1 MSIWQDFRFAIRLLI
16 KDKWFTLA
24 AMVALSLGIAAN
36 TAVFTLVNA
45 VLIRGLP
52 IENPERAMALGTQDA
67 RGRQMGVSYLDFAD
81 WRAQP
86 NTISGVAAVLNSTI
100 NVSDEA
106 HTPEQFNGAYVTN
119 NLFQLIGRKPLFGR
133 DFQLED
139 DRIGAQP
146 VVLIGYSVFQNR
158 YAGDQ
163 SVIGRVIRVNSL
175 SAAVI
180 GIMPPDERF
189 PQNTDIWVPRAQLPA
204 ETRDA
209 KRNVRNF
216 NVFGLLADGV
226 TVEQARTELTS
237 IGKQLAQ
244 DFPDTNKD
252 LAPRVTPY
260 SDQVNG
266 GPIRVVFLALMGAVA
281 FVLLIACANVANL
294 LLARAAYRSREM
306 SVRVSLGA
314 SRWRLVRQLL
324 VESVLLALISGL
336 VGIGLSVLGI
346 RWFDAATAVD
356 ATGRP
361 YWIKFTM
368 DGSVLAF
375 FMLVSLGT
383 GIVFGLAPALH
394 VSKTN
399 VSEVLKE
406 GGRSGAAGIR
416 ARRWTHALIIAELA
430 LTLVLLAGAGYMMR
444 SFFTLYRMDLGVETS
459 QLLTMRLYLPLTK
472 YPDAGPRT
480 ALYQQFEERLH
491 ARPAVAA
498 SSLSTNV
505 PGGGGMGRGL
515 RREGRDI
522 PAGERPPNITTLVI
536 GDNYFTTL
544 GIKLVN
550 GRGFDSADG
559 LPGHEAVI
567 VNRRLATLHFGGED
581 PIGQRIMLVT
591 DPPTTTPAP
600 AWATII
606 GIAPNVRQT
615 SIQDR
620 EPDPIVYVPYRA
632 DPQRGMA
639 LLVRAHGDPAALAT
653 DVRRTLQEIEPDLP
667 LFQVQTM
674 DQNLA
679 RQRWPFRVF
688 GSMFVIFAF
697 IALVLS
703 GVGLYAVTA
712 YSVTQRTQE
721 IGIRMALGAQ
731 ASQVRWLILRRSIIQ
746 LVIGL
751 GIGLPGSYGVG
762 RILGSTPLLVQNT
775 ASDPITLGGIAA
787 MLIGVSVAAC
797 LWPARRATR
806 LDPVAALRYE

>member
-1 MSIWQDFRFAIRLLI
+1 MSLWQDLRFAVRLLI

-24 AMVALSLGIAAN
+24 AMAALSLGIAAN
-36 TAVFTLVNA
+36 TGVFTLVNA

-52 IENPERAMALGTQDA
+52 IANPERAMALSTQDA
-67 RGRQMGVSYLDFAD
+67 RGRTMGVSYLDFND
-81 WRAQP
+81 WRAQSK
-86 NTISGVAAVLNSTI
+86 TMAGWTAVLNSTI
-100 NVSDEA
+100 NVSDDT
-106 HTPEQFNGAYVTN
+106 HTPEQFNGAYVSSN
-119 NLFQLIGRKPLFGR
+119 VFQLIGRRPLFGR
-133 DFQLED
+133 DFRPED
-139 DRIGAQP
+139 DRIGAEP
-146 VVLIGYSVFQNR
+146 VVLLGYTVFQNR

-163 SVIGRVIRVNSL
+163 AVIGRTIRANSL
-175 SAAVI
+175 PATVI

-189 PQNTDIWVPRAQLPA
+189 PNNTDIWVPRAQLPP

-216 NVFGLLADGV
+216 NVFALLAEAV
-226 TVEQARTELTS
+226 TVEQARTELTA

-252 LAPRVTPY
+252 LTPRVLPY

-314 SRWRLVRQLL
+314 SRWRLIRQLL
-324 VESVLLALISGL
+324 VESVLLAVISGL
-336 VGIGLSVLGI
+336 VGIGLSMLGI
-346 RWFDAATAVD
+346 RWFDAATATD

-368 DGSVLAF
+368 DTSVLFF

-383 GIVFGLAPALH
+383 GIIFGLAPAMH

-406 GGRSGAAGIR
+406 GGRSGASGMR
-416 ARRWTHALIIAELA
+416 ARKWTQALIVAELA
-430 LTLVLLAGAGYMMR
+430 LTLVLLAGAGFMMR
-444 SFFTLYRMDLGVETS
+444 SFFTLYRQDIGVQTS
-459 QLLTMRLYLPLTK
+459 QLLMMRLYLPLTK
-472 YPDAGPRT
+472 YSDPGPRT
-480 ALYQQFEERLH
+480 ALYQQFEERLR
-491 ARPAVAA
+491 ARPAIAA
-498 SSLSTNV
+498 SSLTTNV
-505 PGGGGMGRGL
+505 PAGGGMRRGL
-515 RREGRDI
+515 RREGREI
-522 PAGERPPNITTLVI
+522 RTGERPPDVTALVV
-536 GDNYFTTL
+536 GDNYFDTI

-550 GRGFDSADG
+550 GRSFSTSDG

-567 VNRRLATLHFGGED
+567 VNRRFATVHFRGED
-581 PIGQRIMLVT
+581 PLGQRIMLVT
-591 DPPTTTPAP
+591 DPPQTPAP
-600 AWATII
+600 TWATII

-615 SIQDR
+615 SLQDL
-620 EPDPIVYVPYRA
+620 EPDPVVYMPYRT

-639 LLVRAHGDPAALAT
+639 LLVRAQGDPAALTT

-667 LFQVQTM
+667 LFQVQTL
-674 DQNLA
+674 DENLA

-688 GSMFVIFAF
+688 GSMFVIFAL

-703 GVGLYAVTA
+703 AVGLYAVTA

-731 ASQVRWLILRRSIIQ
+731 TSQVRWLILRRSLIQ
-746 LVIGL
+746 LAVGL
-751 GIGLPGSYGVG
+751 AIGLPGAYGVG
-762 RILGSTPLLVQNT
+762 RVLGSTPLLVQMT
-775 ASDPITLGGIAA
+775 AYDPITLVGIAS
-787 MLIGVSVAAC
+787 MLIAVSIAAC
-797 LWPARRATR
+797 IFPARRATR
-806 LDPVAALRYE
+806 LDPVVALRYE